1 MSQHHRQYSDVDDAA
16 YGRLEDAVAA
26 HIGARPVMR
35 PDIQSRPSE
44 GPSAEHVATI
54 DWRNITPEDEEPT
67 FTSLTNFLIWAV
79 PRWGF
84 TAEQFPYGCWW
95 LHPDIVEEM
104 TAWWGMWQA
113 YIRNPSAHPADPMA
127 FHERTYALKLR
138 LSDTYRG
145 RCRREHTAPPSGT
158 VARPDI

>member
-1 MSQHHRQYSDVDDAA
+1 MTDPAAGHRSTYQHGQAPTPFEADPVLAA
-16 YGRLEDAVAA
+16 LTQVGLP
-26 HIGARPVMR
+26 ARPGEGDPR
-35 PDIQSRPSE
+35 HPD
-44 GPSAEHVATI
+44 GPV
-54 DWRNITPEDEEPT
+54 DWHGMLEEDLDPT
-67 FTSLTNFLIWAV
+67 LDALADFLAWAV

-84 TAEQFPYGCWW
+84 TSEQFPYGCWW
-95 LHPDIVEEM
+95 QHPDIVEEM